1 MEFDLNDDVSSSS
14 GVVTPYHA
22 YSPSGSAQGTVVF
35 VNRGEER
42 DYRALEVIGVSVRGC
57 LVLARKGET
66 LGRGVVVKIAE
77 TKGALGVLIYDEK
90 DGGALGGI
98 ERGTVMRGIGD
109 PVSPGWPGVVGG
121 EKLSLDD
128 DRVSR
133 RFPKIPSLPLS
144 LHNAEIILASLGG
157 ARAPVEWRSGRVGSS
172 QRVGPGRV
180 VVNMTLQVKPLCLFL
195 GFDFFFW

>member
-1 MEFDLNDDVSSSS
+1 MN
-14 GVVTPYHA
+14 H
-22 YSPSGSAQGTVVF
+22 
-35 VNRGEER
+35 GEER

-195 GFDFFFW
+195 GFDFFFFGSETPLVLYFEGGDEDEEDSQCCGYNKR